1 MGDEGR
7 NVTKVRAAMRGL
19 SRRVSGLPHDA
30 KQEMIE
36 RAVGAVNSWQV
47 PGDYLEFGL
56 YEGRSFT
63 YAYKAIQ
70 RSPRPKRRLIGFDSF
85 QGLPEPL
92 EEEGTAK
99 FQRGQYACSRIEV
112 EENLV
117 RCGVDLDAIRLVEG
131 FFDETLT
138 NEISLD
144 LGLVSAAV
152 VWVDCDL
159 YASTVPVLNFITP
172 LISTGSIL
180 CFDDWFSYGTDPTK
194 GELRA
199 VREWLDRD
207 DTGIELTHYRDFGLS
222 GRSFVVARR

>member
-1 MGDEGR
+1 MKKMR
-7 NVTKVRAAMRGL
+7 AVVRGF
-19 SRRVSGLPHDA
+19 SRRAFGLPQDA
-30 KQEMIE
+30 KHEMVE
-36 RAVGAVNSWQV
+36 RAVSAVNSWQV

-63 YAYKAIQ
+63 YAYKALQ
-70 RSPRPKRRLIGFDSF
+70 RSPGPTRRLIGFDSF
-85 QGLPEPL
+85 KGLPEPL
-92 EEEGTAK
+92 KEEGTTK
-99 FQRGQYACSRIEV
+99 FQRGQYACSRKDV
-112 EENLV
+112 EENLL
-117 RCGVDLDAIRLVEG
+117 RSGVDLDATQLVEG

-138 NEISLD
+138 NGVSQE

-152 VWVDCDL
+152 VWIDCDL
-159 YASTVPVLNFITP
+159 YSSTVSVLDFISP

-207 DTGIELTHYRDFGLS
+207 DAGIELSHYRNFGIS
-222 GRSFVVARR
+222 GRSFVVSRR